1 MITVDYID
9 NGVLVTF
16 EAFGQTATATASTPS
31 NAAYKVA
38 HKFLENLSDKYL
50 GEAIIYLYTDAGR
63 AEAIISM
70 LNAAA
75 ADGFTVKICDNVV
88 PTKMYIFDPDNIPEG
103 FIEYGRNV
111 DRNIVWGM
119 IPQRYCEGASIVPYD
134 ERFMES
140 VRCRRIY
147 IDSIGIEKKSSNG
160 DMIYLLHKFTFRNDE
175 KYITKITMGIAEDH
189 ISLMNCDYRKAT
201 DKLAWQICASL
212 LNRQP
217 KLV

>member
-1 MITVDYID
+1 MITVDYTD
-9 NGVLVTF
+9 DGVLVTF
-16 EAFGQTATATASTPS
+16 EAFGQTATATASTPAT
-31 NAAYKVA
+31 AAYSVA
-38 HKFLENLSDKYL
+38 HRFLENLQGKYL
-50 GEAIIYLYTDAGR
+50 GEAIIYMYTDAGR
-63 AEAIISM
+63 AEAILTM
-70 LNAAA
+70 LNTAA

-88 PTKMYIFDPDNIPEG
+88 PTKMYLFDSDNIPNG
-103 FIEYGRNV
+103 FVEYGRNV

-119 IPQRYCEGASIVPYD
+119 IPQRYCEAASVVQYD

-160 DMIYLLHKFTFRNDE
+160 DMVYLCHKFTFHGYE
-175 KYITKITMGIAEDH
+175 KCITKITMGITEDH

-201 DKLAWQICASL
+201 DKLALQILASL

-217 KLV
+217 NVI

>member
-1 MITVDYID
+1 MITVDYTD
-9 NGVLVTF
+9 DGVLVTF
-16 EAFGQTATATASTPS
+16 EAFGQTATATASTPAT
-31 NAAYKVA
+31 AAYSVA
-38 HKFLENLSDKYL
+38 HRFLENLQGKYL
-50 GEAIIYLYTDAGR
+50 GEAIIYMYTDAGR

-75 ADGFTVKICDNVV
+75 ADGFTVRICDNVV
-88 PTKMYIFDPDNIPEG
+88 PTKMYLFDSDNIPNG
-103 FIEYGRNV
+103 FVEYGRNV

-119 IPQRYCEGASIVPYD
+119 IPQRYCEAASVVPYD

-147 IDSIGIEKKSSNG
+147 IDSIGIEKNSSNG
-160 DMIYLLHKFTFRNDE
+160 DMVYLCHKFTFHGYE
-175 KYITKITMGIAEDH
+175 KCITKITMGITEDH

-201 DKLAWQICASL
+201 DKLALQILASL

-217 KLV
+217 NVI